1 MQFDY
6 AATDGSV
13 TVKQGETLVLL
24 DKSNVRIDFDTG
36 F

>member
-13 TVKQGETLVLL
+13 TVKQGEMLVLL
-24 DKSNVRIDFDTG
+24 DKSDVH
-36 F
+36 